1 MKKLLIIIIS
11 LISING
17 FSQIEPE
24 NYKEDYLNACELI
37 SKKYI
42 YLERKLNTS
51 RSEFL
56 KRKRL
61 HADSIIWNKQTFVN
75 EIRNLRCNFPD
86 GHFSWSIT
94 KEISTS
100 KGFYTLGFACTF
112 TNDSSLIVKRTYPYY
127 NSEIKVNDTITHING
142 VEAYLYINELGKKDP
157 QSTLHATQEVAAR
170 NLTLIKY
177 YTPTIDSLSEIRF
190 DVKNGKRKESLICKW
205 MQCGL
210 TSNVAESWESDNLML
225 VQRNGYLSI
234 EEINDDYDTYHPS
247 LWLHNEK
254 VDSLEFCILHI
265 RDFMSWEVSHI
276 DTVIGVIKRKAP
288 DFLIVDLK
296 DCAGG
301 SFDNMLYLSHA
312 LNLTKPFSFFY
323 DVITEDNKR
332 LSGVSNF
339 DFISDKIALENK
351 WEGNV
356 IVRTNEIAGSA
367 CDFFTR
373 HIQANNRAII
383 VGIPPA
389 GRGGGTDDFELKN
402 TKTLISFPL
411 RERIPVQYLKSI
423 ESNIM
428 EISYFSEKE
437 MKYLLRDL
445 IMELEITPHNRVDG

>member
-1 MKKLLIIIIS
+1 MKKKIFLILIS
-11 LISING
+11 LISINA
-17 FSQIEPE
+17 FSQIESD
-24 NYKEDYLNACELI
+24 NYKEDYLQACELI
-37 SKKYI
+37 SQKYI
-42 YLERKLNTS
+42 YLERKLNIS

-56 KRKRL
+56 KRKKL
-61 HADSIIWNKQTFVN
+61 HADSLNWNKSTFVS
-75 EIRNLRCNFPD
+75 EIRNLRCIFPD
-86 GHFSWSIT
+86 GHFSWSIP
-94 KEISTS
+94 KEISPFN
-100 KGFYTLGFACTF
+100 GFYTLGFACTF

-142 VEAYLYINELGKKDP
+142 FEAFKYINELGGKDP
-157 QSTLHATQEVAAR
+157 QSTIHATQEVAAR
-170 NLTLIKY
+170 NLTLNKY

-190 DVKNGKRKESLICKW
+190 DIKNGKRKECLICKW
-205 MQCGL
+205 LQCGL
-210 TSNVAESWESDNLML
+210 TSDVAESWENNNLML

-234 EEINDDYDTYHPS
+234 EEIKDDYYAYHPS

-254 VDSLEFCILHI
+254 VDSL
-265 RDFMSWEVSHI
+265 D
-276 DTVIGVIKRKAP
+276 
-288 DFLIVDLK
+288 
-296 DCAGG
+296 GG

-323 DVITEDNKR
+323 DVITDGNKR
-332 LSGVSNF
+332 FSGVSNF

-356 IVRTNEIAGSA
+356 IIRTNEIAGSA

-373 HIQANNRAII
+373 HIQANKRAII

-423 ESNIM
+423 ESDIM
-428 EISYFSEKE
+428 EISYSSEKE

-445 IMELEITPHNRVDG
+445 IMELEITPHNNVYTK